1 MKDIHTYTQTLM
13 VEDSKSINFDSSTT
27 TLCRYTGKT
36 PTLPGPHR
44 RVTAVKLNTA
54 SSCPE
59 AQQSIAESANAMRP
73 LQHEYKTAAVA
84 ESEAQEPTCTG
95 AIEQQPEFAQ
105 WGSYCIG

>member
-1 MKDIHTYTQTLM
+1 MDKQTAHHTKKP
-13 VEDSKSINFDSSTT
+13 EDERHPHIYANLD
-27 TLCRYTGKT
+27 GKT